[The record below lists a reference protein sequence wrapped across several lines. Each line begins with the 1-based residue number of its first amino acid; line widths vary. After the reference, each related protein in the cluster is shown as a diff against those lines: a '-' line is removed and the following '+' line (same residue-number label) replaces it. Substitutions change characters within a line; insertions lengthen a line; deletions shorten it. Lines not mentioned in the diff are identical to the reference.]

1 MAEKEASVYFI
12 FEKAYNKDNP
22 ILFTASHGERAPPA
36 PPLPGPFWVTGFD
49 GGRMGW
55 VVVGG

>member
-22 ILFTASHGERAPPA
+22 IPFTASHGERAP
-36 PPLPGPFWVTGFD
+36 LPHHCLAHSGLQDLMGAGW
-49 GGRMGW
+49 GGW
-55 VVVGG
+55 W